1 MQVIQLD
8 ISKKTE
14 IPTIEA
20 KQDDVGRKFQAVI
33 LEDGKPFLI
42 PQNTVITLWYSGAA
56 GEGNYTQINGVSP
69 FHVYENKVTVE
80 MISQML
86 RLPGGGQMCLV
97 MLDQSGRQIGFWNIP
112 YHVEKIPGMGSKGA
126 TDYFSAM
133 TEMLQDLQTDKSLT
147 VADKP
152 ADAKAVGDALR
163 RIGLGDGL
171 LTDGG
176 AVSNLEQLSQLV
188 YTTLGDMPVP
198 SSLELSVVCD
208 LDHNASM
215 GKLTVYKAMGM
226 DGAHEATAMLVTTW
240 GDMLIGTSW
249 DDSLEGQWLP
259 IEWAWSNP
267 PMEEGVEYLTTDRYC
282 GMPVYKKLIDYGAL
296 PQNSDK
302 AVSTGISPAVY
313 DIVGVERIAHEIGT
327 QNFIR
332 YVSSITYEY
341 IFANAAWYE
350 IVVSSNGN
358 QSVALKYLLRY
369 VKR

>member
-42 PQNTVITLWYSGAA
+42 PQDVVITLWYSGAA
-56 GEGNYTQINGVSP
+56 GEGNYTQINGKSP
-69 FHVYENKVTVE
+69 FHAYENKVTVE

-97 MLDQSGRQIGFWNIP
+97 MLDRSGRQIGFWNIP
-112 YHVEKIPGMGSKGA
+112 YHVEKIPGMGSEGA
-126 TDYFSAM
+126 ENYFSAM

-147 VADKP
+147 FADKP

-163 RIGLGDGL
+163 RVGLGDGL

-188 YTTLGDMPVP
+188 YTTLGNMPVP
-198 SSLELSVVCD
+198 SSLELSVLCD
-208 LDHNASM
+208 FDHSSSM

-226 DGAHEATAMLVTTW
+226 DSAHEATAMLVTAY
-240 GDMLIGTSW
+240 GDILIGTSW

-267 PMEEGVEYLTTDRYC
+267 PMEEDVEYRTTERHM
-282 GMPVYKKLIDYGAL
+282 GNPVYTKLVFFGELPNGACSYL
-296 PQNSDK
+296 MH
-302 AVSTGISPAVY
+302 GIALTQVIRCSAYVDGGESIPAISNNNNISVTAY
-313 DIVGVERIAHEIGT
+313 CNHQHIAMETKTDMSHQTAHAQI
-327 QNFIR
+327 
-332 YVSSITYEY
+332 
-341 IFANAAWYE
+341 WYT
-350 IVVSSNGN
+350 
-358 QSVALKYLLRY
+358 KD
-369 VKR
+369 